1 MDGPGN
7 CPIPY
12 HAEEKELELGRL
24 GGQMFAASI
33 CTDLKNPDEINTK
46 QELRTSRNYA
56 PFAFTD
62 HSTAC

>member
-1 MDGPGN
+1 MDGLGN

-12 HAEEKELELGRL
+12 HAEEKELELGRP
-24 GGQMFAASI
+24 GSQMLAASI
-33 CTDLKNPDEINTK
+33 CTDLKNLDEINY
-46 QELRTSRNYA
+46 SRNYA